1 MRNHV
6 TAQLKLV
13 IRIIAAKLAK
23 FTRLK
28 KEFAYK
34 LKVSRQLVDARQK
47 QTTIYSSEITSN
59 PPLLLSS
66 AAYR

>member
-1 MRNHV
+1 MRNHGTV
-6 TAQLKLV
+6 RLKLV

-34 LKVSRQLVDARQK
+34 LKVSRQLIYAKQK
-47 QTTIYSSEITSN
+47 LANIYSS
-59 PPLLLSS
+59 
-66 AAYR
+66 